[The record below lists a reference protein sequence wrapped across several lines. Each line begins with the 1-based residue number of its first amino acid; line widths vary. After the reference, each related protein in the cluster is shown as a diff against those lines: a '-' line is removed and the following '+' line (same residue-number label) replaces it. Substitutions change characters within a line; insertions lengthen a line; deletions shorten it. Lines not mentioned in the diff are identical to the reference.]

1 MLYSQDMARTTRPYD
16 ATRRRE
22 RAEEER
28 RATQRKVV
36 EAARD
41 LFVTRGYVATTVADI
56 AKKAGVA
63 LQSVY
68 NAGKSKAALMHL
80 VVDLA
85 VAGDDQEVLL
95 TDRPTF
101 AAVGARSTAEQQVE
115 VIAALIAE
123 TMQRL
128 APVWVAYRE
137 AAAVDPSGAENLVA
151 AHLRRH
157 ETFATMI
164 GMVDPDRLRL
174 PPEEATDTAWAIG
187 SIDVYLLLR
196 SIRGWDHDQYTRWL
210 TRTLV
215 DQLVEPA

>member
-1 MLYSQDMARTTRPYD
+1 MSTTPRPYD
-16 ATRRRE
+16 ATKRRE

-28 RATQRKVV
+28 RATRRRVI

-56 AKKAGVA
+56 AKEAGVA

-80 VVDLA
+80 VVDL
-85 VAGDDQEVLL
+85 VIAGDDQDVLL
-95 TDRPTF
+95 TDRPSFTTI
-101 AAVGARSTAEQQVE
+101 ADQPTAEQQVE
-115 VIAALIAE
+115 IIAALIAE

-137 AAAVDPSGAENLVA
+137 AAAVDPTGAANLEA
-151 AHLRRH
+151 AHRRRN

-164 GMVDPDRLRL
+164 GMVDPEGLRL
-174 PPEEATDTAWAIG
+174 TPEEATDSAWAIG

-196 SIRGWDHDQYTRWL
+196 SIRGWDHERYAEWL

-215 DQLVEPA
+215 DQLVAPV

>member
-1 MLYSQDMARTTRPYD
+1 MADKTRSYD

-28 RATQRKVV
+28 RATQRRVV
-36 EAARD
+36 EAARE
-41 LFVTRGYVATTVADI
+41 LFVSRGYVATTVADI
-56 AKKAGVA
+56 AKEAGVA

-68 NAGKSKAALMHL
+68 NAGQSKASLMHL

-85 VAGDDQEVLL
+85 VAGDDLDVLL
-95 TDRPTF
+95 VDRPTF
-101 AAVGARSTAEQQVE
+101 TAIADQPTAEQQVE

-137 AAAVDPSGAENLVA
+137 AAAVDPTGAANLEA
-151 AHLRRH
+151 AHRRRS
-157 ETFATMI
+157 ETFADMI
-164 GMVDPDRLRL
+164 GRVDQERLRL
-174 PPEEATDTAWAIG
+174 PPEEAADSAWAVG

-196 SIRGWDHDQYTRWL
+196 TIRGWSHERYAAWL

-215 DQLVEPA
+215 DLLVERS

>member
-1 MLYSQDMARTTRPYD
+1 MATKPRSYD
-16 ATRRRE
+16 ATKRRE

-28 RATQRKVV
+28 RATQRRVI
-36 EAARD
+36 EAARE
-41 LFVTRGYVATTVADI
+41 LFVSRGYVATTVADI
-56 AKKAGVA
+56 AKEAGVA

-68 NAGKSKAALMHL
+68 NAGQSKAALMHL

-85 VAGDDQEVLL
+85 VAGDDQDVLL
-95 TDRPTF
+95 ADRPSFTSI
-101 AAVGARSTAEQQVE
+101 AAQPTAERQVE

-137 AAAVDPSGAENLVA
+137 AAAVDPTGAANLEA
-151 AHLRRH
+151 AHRRRS
-157 ETFATMI
+157 ETFAAMI
-164 GMVDPDRLRL
+164 GMVDQEGLRL
-174 PPEEATDTAWAIG
+174 PPEEATDSAWAIG
-187 SIDVYLLLR
+187 RIDVYLLLR
-196 SIRGWDHDQYTRWL
+196 SIRGWDHERYAQWL

>member
-1 MLYSQDMARTTRPYD
+1 MSRQPRSYD

-28 RATQRKVV
+28 RATQRRVV

-56 AKKAGVA
+56 AKEAGVA

-85 VAGDDQEVLL
+85 VAGDDEEVLL
-95 TDRPTF
+95 AD
-101 AAVGARSTAEQQVE
+101 RSTFTAVAEQPTAERQVE

-137 AAAVDPSGAENLVA
+137 AAAVDPTGAANLEA
-151 AHLRRH
+151 AHRRRN
-157 ETFATMI
+157 ETFAAMI
-164 GMVDPDRLRL
+164 GMVDQARLRL
-174 PPEEATDTAWAIG
+174 PPGEATDTAWAVG
-187 SIDVYLLLR
+187 SIEVYLLLR
-196 SIRGWDHDQYTRWL
+196 SIRGWDHEQYADWL
-210 TRTLV
+210 RRTLV
-215 DQLVEPA
+215 NELVRRA

>member
-1 MLYSQDMARTTRPYD
+1 MADKTRSYD

-28 RATQRKVV
+28 RATQRRVV
-36 EAARD
+36 EAARE
-41 LFVTRGYVATTVADI
+41 LFVSRGYVATTVADI
-56 AKKAGVA
+56 AKEAGVA

-68 NAGKSKAALMHL
+68 NAGQSKASLMHL

-85 VAGDDQEVLL
+85 VAGDDQDVLL
-95 TDRPTF
+95 VDRPTF
-101 AAVGARSTAEQQVE
+101 TAIADQPTAEQQVE

-137 AAAVDPSGAENLVA
+137 AAAVDPTGAANLEA
-151 AHLRRH
+151 AHRRRS
-157 ETFATMI
+157 ETFADML
-164 GMVDPDRLRL
+164 GRVDQERLRL
-174 PPEEATDTAWAIG
+174 SPEEAADSAWAVG

-196 SIRGWDHDQYTRWL
+196 TIRGWSHERYAAWL

-215 DQLVEPA
+215 DLLVERS

>member
-1 MLYSQDMARTTRPYD
+1 MADKTRSYD

-28 RATQRKVV
+28 RATQRRVV
-36 EAARD
+36 EAARE
-41 LFVTRGYVATTVADI
+41 LFVSRGYVATTVADI
-56 AKKAGVA
+56 AKEAGVA

-68 NAGKSKAALMHL
+68 NAGQSKASLMHL

-85 VAGDDQEVLL
+85 VAGDDQDVLL
-95 TDRPTF
+95 VDRPTF
-101 AAVGARSTAEQQVE
+101 TAIADQPTAEQQVE

-137 AAAVDPSGAENLVA
+137 AAAVDPTGAANLEA
-151 AHLRRH
+151 AHRRRN
-157 ETFATMI
+157 ETFAAMV
-164 GMVDPDRLRL
+164 GMVQQDRLRL
-174 PPEEATDTAWAIG
+174 SPEEATDTAWAIG

-196 SIRGWDHDQYTRWL
+196 TIRGWSHERYAAWL
-210 TRTLV
+210 SRTLV
-215 DQLVEPA
+215 DLLVERS